1 MSCLK
6 SNSPIDISPTN
17 VKGDCSL
24 KCKYSFNYGDSF
36 ITIKNKK
43 KYLSLGYDNS
53 NTNVIFNGLKM
64 QVSEIRVFSPSLHT
78 FDGNKSDAEMII
90 IHQGF
95 GKNLL
100 VCIPIN
106 HNSSKDSVGN
116 NLELIINKSASNASR
131 LNEETQISS
140 TKFNLNDFV
149 PEKEKFFSYVG
160 NYPYEPCSGNVNY
173 VVFHQTNNYI
183 PIGVKVFNKLKTLL
197 NDHNTTI
204 KKGPNLYLNNG
215 GPSNISGTD
224 EIYISCK
231 PTGDEGEELVK
242 KRKDFKNIPT
252 SQGITFEEFMK
263 SPSTLL
269 IIGII
274 SSYLLFEIG
283 KRILSKLKI
292 NKPQTVTIPV
302 TPTNIQTSE

>member
-43 KYLSLGYDNS
+43 KYLTLGYDNS

-100 VCIPIN
+100 VCIPI
-106 HNSSKDSVGN
+106 K
-116 NLELIINKSASNASR
+116 LI
-131 LNEETQISS
+131 
-140 TKFNLNDFV
+140 
-149 PEKEKFFSYVG
+149 
-160 NYPYEPCSGNVNY
+160 
-173 VVFHQTNNYI
+173 
-183 PIGVKVFNKLKTLL
+183 KVF
-197 NDHNTTI
+197 
-204 KKGPNLYLNNG
+204 
-215 GPSNISGTD
+215 
-224 EIYISCK
+224 
-231 PTGDEGEELVK
+231 
-242 KRKDFKNIPT
+242 
-252 SQGITFEEFMK
+252 
-263 SPSTLL
+263 
-269 IIGII
+269 
-274 SSYLLFEIG
+274 
-283 KRILSKLKI
+283 
-292 NKPQTVTIPV
+292 
-302 TPTNIQTSE
+302 

>member
-6 SNSPIDISPTN
+6 SNSPIDISPSN

-106 HNSSKDSVGN
+106 HNSSKDTIGN
-116 NLELIINKSASNASR
+116 NLELIINKTVLNAPR

-140 TKFNLNDFV
+140 SKFNLNDFV
-149 PEKEKFFSYVG
+149 PNKEKFYSYVG
-160 NYPYEPCSGNVNY
+160 NYPYEPCTGKVNY
-173 VVFHQTNNYI
+173 VVFHESNNYI
-183 PIGVKVFNKLKTLL
+183 PIGLKVYNKLKTLL

-204 KKGPNLYLNNG
+204 KKGPSLYL
-215 GPSNISGTD
+215 T
-224 EIYISCK
+224 
-231 PTGDEGEELVK
+231 TGDEGEELIK
-242 KRKDFKNIPT
+242 KRKDFKNIST
-252 SQGITFEEFMK
+252 SQGITFDEFMK
-263 SPSTLL
+263 SPLTLL
-269 IIGII
+269 VIGVI
-274 SSYLLFEIG
+274 SSYIVFEIG
-283 KRILSKLKI
+283 KRIFAKLNTSKNVNTSI
-292 NKPQTVTIPV
+292 NTNVN
-302 TPTNIQTSE
+302 TNIDTNLNTNIDTNVTN